1 MRAVNL
7 LPRDDGRASG
17 DATRNLPVVVAL
29 SGAVFV
35 MSLLAAGYMFESGN
49 AKRAQADLRGVQAQL
64 AALPAPPPP
73 RSASEEQL
81 STQHTARMT
90 ALQTA
95 LSRRVAW
102 DRIFRE
108 ISLVLPD
115 DVWLTE
121 MKDKSPAPGG
131 SVDPAPTATPAAA
144 ADGMVITGRT
154 YSHDSV
160 ARFLSRLQ
168 LIPELTNVQLQSS
181 DLLDTHVVEFTIG
194 ADIRMTAAG
203 GS

>member
-7 LPRDDGRASG
+7 LPKDDGRSSGAGATQSVPLLVGASG
-17 DATRNLPVVVAL
+17 AIFVV
-29 SGAVFV
+29 
-35 MSLLAAGYMFESGN
+35 SLLAAGFMFESGK
-49 AKRAQADLRGVQAQL
+49 AKKAQADLRAAQATL
-64 AALPAPPPP
+64 AALPAPPPAQ
-73 RSASEEQL
+73 SASEEQL
-81 STQHTARMT
+81 ATQQTARLA

-108 ISLVLPD
+108 ISLILPD

-121 MKDKSPAPGG
+121 MKDKSPAPG
-131 SVDPAPTATPAAA
+131 SSLDPARVASPAAA
-144 ADGMVITGRT
+144 AEGLSITGRT

-160 ARFLSRLQ
+160 ARLLSRLQ

-181 DLLDTHVVEFTIG
+181 DILDTHVVEFTIL
-194 ADIRMTAAG
+194 ADIRMPAG
-203 GS
+203 SS

>member
-17 DATRNLPVVVAL
+17 GGATQSVPLLVAA

-35 MSLLAAGYMFESGN
+35 ISMLAAGYMFESGKV
-49 AKRAQADLRGVQAQL
+49 KRAQADLRGAQAEL
-64 AALPAPPPP
+64 AALPAPPPAQ
-73 RSASEEQL
+73 SASEEQL
-81 STQHTARMT
+81 ATQQTARLT

-102 DRIFRE
+102 DRILRE

-121 MKDKSPAPGG
+121 MKDKSPAPG
-131 SVDPAPTATPAAA
+131 SSIDPARVASPAASA
-144 ADGMVITGRT
+144 EGISITGRT

-160 ARFLSRLQ
+160 ARLLSRLQ
-168 LIPELTNVQLQSS
+168 VIPELTNVQLQSS
-181 DLLDTHVVEFTIG
+181 DLLDTHVVAFTIL
-194 ADIRMTAAG
+194 ADIRMPAG
-203 GS
+203 SS